1 MGQVSEETTFS
12 YTNPAGQEES
22 STHMHTYTHT
32 QVHRQTCRHKFTG
45 THTYHTHTLNLLNFC
60 CAGSFANICTT
71 SDYL

>member
-32 QVHRQTCRHKFTG
+32 HRCTDKRAG
-45 THTYHTHTLNLLNFC
+45 TSSLEYTHATHTHT
-60 CAGSFANICTT
+60 
-71 SDYL
+71 